1 VISEIGYL
9 KKSTSILVMLLPLM
23 LMPIAGAAVVF
34 ALVPASPAVPQPQ
47 VATSG
52 SYDRLGIA
60 VGAGIAVGLA
70 TLGAGFAISATG
82 TAAISALAEK
92 PETFFRSFLVVAL
105 AEALAIYGLIM
116 GILLWLKL

>member
-1 VISEIGYL
+1 M
-9 KKSTSILVMLLPLM
+9 KKPLVFLLVMLLPLM
-23 LMPIAGAAVVF
+23 LIPVVGAAVVL
-34 ALVPASPAVPQPQ
+34 AVTPTLSPPQPE
-47 VATSG
+47 VTTPTG
-52 SYDRLGIA
+52 NYDRLGIA

-70 TLGAGFAISATG
+70 TLGAGFAISAAG

>member
-1 VISEIGYL
+1 
-9 KKSTSILVMLLPLM
+9 MLLPLIM
-23 LMPIAGAAVVF
+23 MPLVGAA
-34 ALVPASPAVPQPQ
+34 LVLTVASTPTSPPQPQ
-47 VATSG
+47 IATTG
-52 SYDRLGIA
+52 SNDRIGIA
-60 VGAGIAVGLA
+60 IGAGIAVGLA
-70 TLGAGFAISATG
+70 TLGAGMAISAAG